1 MPCDRFYLDYNATTP
16 IAPSVL
22 EAMQPFLT
30 GHYGNPS
37 SAHAL
42 GRGAK
47 EAIEDARSK
56 IATSIGCD
64 ADEIVFTSGGT
75 EANNLALKGVMF
87 ESQPGSHLVISAIEH
102 PAVTQPARFL
112 EKLGFDV
119 SIVPCDANG
128 VVQPEAVEQ
137 ALRPETRLVSIMHA
151 NNEIGTIQPIK
162 QITELCHQRSILVHT
177 DAAQSVGKIPT
188 NVFELETDLLSIAGH
203 KFYGPKGV
211 GALYVRRGVSL
222 EPLLHGAAHE
232 NGLRAGTENTPYL
245 IGLGAAANM
254 ASRALDESHVG
265 MAKLRDRLQDQLVE
279 AIPGLHVNGGNV
291 DRLPN
296 TLSVAFPDATGRQI
310 LATTPELC
318 ASTGSA
324 CHSTGQ
330 VESATLS
337 AMGADDPQIAGTVR
351 LSVGW
356 YTSQEEIDRAASLL
370 IDAWENRK
378 VRRA

>member
-1 MPCDRFYLDYNATTP
+1 MRQIYLDYNATTP

-64 ADEIVFTSGGT
+64 ADEIIFTSGGT

-87 ESQPGSHLVISAIEH
+87 ESRPGSHLVISAIEH

-112 EKLGFDV
+112 EKLGYDV
-119 SIVPCDANG
+119 SVVPCDANG
-128 VVQPEAVEQ
+128 VVQPEDVEQ
-137 ALRPETRLVSIMHA
+137 ALRSETRLVSVMHA

-162 QITELCHQRSILVHT
+162 QIAELCHQRSILLHT

-188 NVFELETDLLSIAGH
+188 NVFELDCDLLSIAGH

-337 AMGADDPQIAGTVR
+337 AMGAEHTEIAGTVR

-370 IDAWENRK
+370 IDAWENRDA
-378 VRRA
+378 RRG